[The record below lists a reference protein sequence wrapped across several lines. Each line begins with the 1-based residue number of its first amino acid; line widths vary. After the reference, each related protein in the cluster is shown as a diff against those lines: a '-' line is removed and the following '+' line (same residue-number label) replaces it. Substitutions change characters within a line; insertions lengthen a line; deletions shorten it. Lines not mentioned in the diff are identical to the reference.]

1 MSEFYLFNKD
11 HKKPGLITMQLFY
24 KNMSG
29 RSCPIDVSP
38 LTTIEDIKQIIAD
51 REGGSVTQQRLV
63 CNGRTLRD
71 GTVISDYNVA
81 PGMTIELLLRMLG
94 G

>member
-1 MSEFYLFNKD
+1 
-11 HKKPGLITMQLFY
+11 MQLFY

-29 RSCPIDVSP
+29 RTCPIDVSP
-38 LTTIEDIKQIIAD
+38 LTTIEDIKQIIED
-51 REGGSVTQQRLV
+51 REGTPIMHQRLV

-81 PGMTIELLLRMLG
+81 PGMTIELLLRMMG